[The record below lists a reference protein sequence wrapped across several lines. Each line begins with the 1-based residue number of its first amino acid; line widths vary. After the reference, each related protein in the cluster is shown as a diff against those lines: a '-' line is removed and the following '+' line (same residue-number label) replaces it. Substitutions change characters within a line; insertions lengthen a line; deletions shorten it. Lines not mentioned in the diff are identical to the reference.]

1 MGRSGANLCFFEP
14 ESYIQHAPHGA
25 SQKRFLEALLGASRS
40 ASGKLHF
47 QASWALIFKILR
59 SSIFKQK
66 LQNEAGSPW
75 QEASIWSCQ
84 LQNRAASFILALP
97 LWASSN
103 PECQILAASFKTK
116 LLGSLGDTWQFQRQV
131 SCKRNG
137 GTVPRKRWE
146 RIRIHGGMRV
156 PFANL
161 TWLWNITIFNW

>member
-14 ESYIQHAPHGA
+14 ESYIQHVPHGA

-84 LQNRAASFILALP
+84 LRNRAASFILALP

-116 LLGSLGDTWQFQRQV
+116 LLGSLGTGLKPKLFCQTSSLCWTWQHQ
-131 SCKRNG
+131 KRSKSARL
-137 GTVPRKRWE
+137 PY
-146 RIRIHGGMRV
+146 
-156 PFANL
+156 FSNL
-161 TWLWNITIFNW
+161 TMSKV